1 MARRNRRYR
10 NNGMPGGFVA
20 LPKYMRESLAWRTL
34 KPVPRTAFVEL
45 AGLYNGVNNGWLAMS
60 ARTLATA
67 INVSRATAARA
78 LMELTERG
86 SSNRLGAAPSPA
98 SSAWHQIDPPPLRQ
112 DGRPPIQ
119 SLHEVAA

>member
-67 INVSRATAARA
+67 INVSRHCCQ
-78 LMELTERG
+78 
-86 SSNRLGAAPSPA
+86 SP
-98 SSAWHQIDPPPLRQ
+98 HGTHGTRVHRTD
-112 DGRPPIQ
+112 
-119 SLHEVAA
+119 